1 MDDTEW
7 ICWIEGGIG
16 VEDKIYVNVLEF
28 ERLCRLDG
36 RMDALMSF
44 IDKVEK
50 SETSA
55 SYLDIDTVKA
65 IIGMLDD

>member
-1 MDDTEW
+1 M
-7 ICWIEGGIG
+7 
-16 VEDKIYVNVLEF
+16 EDKIYVNVLEF

>member
-1 MDDTEW
+1 MDDK
-7 ICWIEGGIG
+7 
-16 VEDKIYVNVLEF
+16 VYVNVLEF

-44 IDKVEK
+44 IDKVEA
-50 SETSA
+50 SDTSV
-55 SYLDIDTVKA
+55 SYIDIDTVKA